1 MAENEWLDLGKSR
14 RWQRVYHAIRD
25 GYQADQVASLT
36 GICLQKTI
44 NAIGK
49 PIFKD
54 GPPQVP
60 LADLLDKLEHDPGG
74 MDEIVRKCNG
84 HDCARLFRDAALD
97 AETRDEGVKKFM
109 FAICDKFFDQV
120 AMRSVTPDGKSTFRQ
135 VRSVLDQARKYLEP
149 EITRMSQQLS
159 VNPDRPLRRKA
170 FSSEKNTVSIDT
182 KSILKESLLGLRE

>member
-1 MAENEWLDLGKSR
+1 MAENESLDLGKSR

-25 GYQADQVASLT
+25 GYRADQVAGLAR
-36 GICLQKTI
+36 ICLQRTI

-60 LADLLDKLEHDPGG
+60 LADLLGKLEHDPRGI
-74 MDEIVRKCNG
+74 DEIVRKCNG
-84 HDCARLFRDAALD
+84 HDYARLFRDAALG
-97 AETRDEGVKKFM
+97 AETREEGLKKFM

-120 AMRSVTPDGKSTFRQ
+120 AMQSVTPDGKNTFHQ
-135 VRSVLDQARKYLEP
+135 VRSVLNQTRKCLEP
-149 EITRMSQQLS
+149 EVTRMSQQLS
-159 VNPDRPLRRKA
+159 VNPDKPLRSRA

-182 KSILKESLLGLRE
+182 KSILKESLLGLRQ